1 MQVYNILI
9 MGDPNSHRF
18 DRKFV
23 CVKYPGFVV
32 NDDKMLETL
41 GGIQR
46 ISSIFVSQNQRLG
59 LNYRPDDPHSKAMYA
74 DREKVAGLLL
84 KVRVPKKQS
93 RSAEEATSPYSYSVL
108 GCVTETYNFKS
119 MCDFQYLPQTSG
131 PHGEQECIIEQICPS
146 DTIPPIS
153 WLNEAN
159 KHLFLLPPAMSRMD
173 SPNPFCYRSE
183 NADIGAPVN
192 PSSVIKSN
200 RSSRKHFNQRI
211 TFDEKMVIPT
221 APLPAALKELKSK
234 KIDLELLQR
243 ANKMFAARPVWSKVA
258 LQIECDKFTPHVMTY
273 LLPCVA
279 YYFMSGPWRLLWVR
293 FGYNPRENPAARF
306 YQLVDYRVQSLKLRS
321 LVKARNR
328 ARNVHLPSKHQK
340 CSRNRK
346 TFITSELLQD
356 VPTNSSSTKIK
367 DVEAFYKFRKGL
379 IPAHRNMLYQ
389 LIDVDIPEIK
399 DALKTAP
406 SPGTVCHERYGWLSS
421 SFFERVRKL
430 IDQEATATAISLFG
444 QEKEEEEEVEA
455 EAFADS
461 SDSDGSSLV
470 ILSSSEGESEPEP
483 EYEVDD
489 ESPNE

>member
-1 MQVYNILI
+1 
-9 MGDPNSHRF
+9 MGDPQNHRF
-18 DRKFV
+18 DRKFM
-23 CVKYPGFVV
+23 CVKYPGLVV
-32 NDDKMLETL
+32 NDDKMLDTL

-46 ISSIFVSQNQRLG
+46 ISRIFGSQNQRLG
-59 LNYRPDDPHSKAMYA
+59 LNYRPDDPHSKAVYA
-74 DREKVAGLLL
+74 EREKVAGLLL
-84 KVRVPKKQS
+84 KVRVPKKQ
-93 RSAEEATSPYSYSVL
+93 RPAEESTSSYSYSVL

-131 PHGEQECIIEQICPS
+131 PEGEQKCIIEQICPS

-173 SPNPFCYRSE
+173 TPNPYCYRSE
-183 NADIGAPVN
+183 NTDVGAPVN
-192 PSSVIKSN
+192 PSLVIKSN

-211 TFDEKMVIPT
+211 TFDENMVIPT
-221 APLPAALKELKSK
+221 EALPAALKELKSR
-234 KIDLELLQR
+234 KIDTELLPL
-243 ANKMFAARPVWSKVA
+243 AKKLFAARPVWSKVA
-258 LQIECDKFTPHVMTY
+258 LQIECDKFTTHVMLY

-293 FGYNPRENPAARF
+293 FGYNPRENLDARF

-321 LVKARNR
+321 LVKSRKR
-328 ARNVHLPSKHQK
+328 ARNIHLPNKHQNY
-340 CSRNRK
+340 SRNRR

-356 VPTNSSSTKIK
+356 LPTSSNTKSK
-367 DVEAFYKFRKGL
+367 DMEAFYKFRKGL

-399 DALKTAP
+399 DALKTVP
-406 SPGTVCHERYGWLSS
+406 PPGTVCHERYGWLSS
-421 SFFERVRKL
+421 SFFEHVRKL
-430 IDQEATATAISLFG
+430 IDEEATATAISLFG
-444 QEKEEEEEVEA
+444 QEKDEEEVEV
-455 EAFADS
+455 EAFGDS

-483 EYEVDD
+483 EFEVDD